1 MGILSKWI
9 LRRKNKRESHKCLHK
24 NLNEM
29 FETITQINNTIEDI
43 LLINDKKYIRKKKLD
58 DIFGE
63 NIKK

>member
-1 MGILSKWI
+1 
-9 LRRKNKRESHKCLHK
+9 
-24 NLNEM
+24 M